1 MSEVKRC
8 VQCGLLKD
16 TEQFRKYTYSKEKG
30 TEGSYRICKACE
42 AINQAFRRAK
52 ATFKYKDDGSF
63 SYVNDNQ
70 YNVYC
75 KIKQLYETLEARG
88 LRVPSDAVPEKD
100 ATVDNVDKLLQF
112 YNLDALSKV
121 TVATSVNTPEELTRW
136 LADDFTKWEELGLTP
151 EYLQETV
158 YESLKAKYRPQTSVN
173 KETFMPIYDDTY
185 KDILNQILRRFDD
198 FEEAYSTSSQ

>member
-1 MSEVKRC
+1 M
-8 VQCGLLKD
+8 
-16 TEQFRKYTYSKEKG
+16 
-30 TEGSYRICKACE
+30 
-42 AINQAFRRAK
+42 
-52 ATFKYKDDGSF
+52 
-63 SYVNDNQ
+63 
-70 YNVYC
+70 
-75 KIKQLYETLEARG
+75 
-88 LRVPSDAVPEKD
+88 PSDAVPEKD
-100 ATVDNVDKLLQF
+100 VTVDNVDKLLQF
-112 YNLDALSKV
+112 YNLDTLSKV